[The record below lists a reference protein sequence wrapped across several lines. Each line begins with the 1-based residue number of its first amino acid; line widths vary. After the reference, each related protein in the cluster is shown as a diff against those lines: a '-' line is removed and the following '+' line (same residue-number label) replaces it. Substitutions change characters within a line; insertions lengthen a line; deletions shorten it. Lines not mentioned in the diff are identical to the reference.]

1 MDDDDRPGPLDPDDD
16 GAPPTQSGGGVMI
29 GPILG
34 VAIGY
39 VVFQLLPGD
48 TPLLLGLAIALVVIA
63 LTTYVSIEISRRRAR
78 RR

>member
-1 MDDDDRPGPLDPDDD
+1 MNDDERPGPLDPEDE
-16 GAPPTQSGGGVMI
+16 GGPPTQSGGGVVI

-48 TPLLLGLAIALVVIA
+48 TPLLVGLAIALVVIA